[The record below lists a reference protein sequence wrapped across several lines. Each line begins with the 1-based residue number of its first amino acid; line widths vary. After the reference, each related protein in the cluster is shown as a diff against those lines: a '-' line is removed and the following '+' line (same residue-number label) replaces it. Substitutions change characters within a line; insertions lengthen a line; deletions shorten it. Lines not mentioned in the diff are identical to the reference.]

1 MYPTVETLP
10 PRRIKKASQKPE
22 KPKKNQ
28 RKKEREGIEERK
40 ISKFKIVF
48 LYPTLTTC

>member
-22 KPKKNQ
+22 KLKKIGEKKNE
-28 RKKEREGIEERK
+28 K
-40 ISKFKIVF
+40 V
-48 LYPTLTTC
+48 